1 MLRLTDPQF
10 DGKSD
15 TRGPLDFSTGSPG
28 KLDDIT
34 DGDDDDLDGDD
45 ALDPS
50 LHLPP
55 GKRTGNG
62 KLKQELGLNK
72 RPSIASPADVQ
83 MSVDIDYQLH
93 RPAQIRRVNG
103 TQSPN
108 RKQRM
113 GSPVSCT
120 QPLSLYLT
128 RRASY
133 WCCGKQYSSD
143 MVYMSLFT
151 LSFPVIFCQHIL

>member
-62 KLKQELGLNK
+62 KLKHKLGLT
-72 RPSIASPADVQ
+72 SIYPFSRRSDV
-83 MSVDIDYQLH
+83 
-93 RPAQIRRVNG
+93 R
-103 TQSPN
+103 
-108 RKQRM
+108 
-113 GSPVSCT
+113 
-120 QPLSLYLT
+120 
-128 RRASY
+128 
-133 WCCGKQYSSD
+133 
-143 MVYMSLFT
+143 
-151 LSFPVIFCQHIL
+151 